1 MGIAEK
7 IGRRLNSTKATG
19 GGNYINAGEGILVLT
34 ALKAGGKP
42 EYYNGDTA
50 VGEFKVVANTP
61 YTGLKNEKGE
71 LKQAGNQV
79 GSDVATIHQLE
90 DNPDVAWPNLL
101 NMLRGI
107 FGPDMEPA
115 GIAKSA
121 AEYKTAAK
129 LAEWS
134 DEAEFGRLFEY
145 LTGKDQPAKGTLVAY
160 STYERQA
167 KGSGRSLTLIKWSH
181 IANQTDEQIAARR
194 AQLEAGQMVTL

>member
-7 IGRRLNSTKATG
+7 IGRRLNSTKTTG
-19 GGNYINAGEGILVLT
+19 GGNYINPGEGILVLT

-50 VGEFKVVANTP
+50 VGEFKVVTNTP
-61 YTGLKNEKGE
+61 YNGLKNEKGE
-71 LKQAGNQV
+71 LKQEGNNV

-90 DNPDVAWPNLL
+90 DNPAWPNLL

-121 AEYKTAAK
+121 AEYKAAAR
-129 LAEWS
+129 LAEWT
-134 DEAEFGRLFEY
+134 DEDEFGRLFEY

-160 STYERQA
+160 STYERRA

-181 IANQTDEQIAARR
+181 ITGQTDEQIAARR
-194 AQLEAGQMVTL
+194 AQLEAGQTVTL